1 MGAMSRRVLPSCRA
15 LCYFCPTF
23 GPYPFNPLRGTRRSS
38 PRSTSCHRYCQSCP
52 LAFENGCFCSN
63 VWEFANWETLP
74 LCLKKSNI

>member
-38 PRSTSCHRYCQSCP
+38 PRSTSCHRQAVLLFDGQPNSFP
-52 LAFENGCFCSN
+52 ICFSM
-63 VWEFANWETLP
+63 
-74 LCLKKSNI
+74 